1 MKYSWL
7 TILCYFQVHSK
18 VVQLHMYISE
28 IFDWAKK
35 IIERIPD
42 GSLLKVFPEQS
53 LTSCGVT
60 EVGNFQGKVLIM
72 LGKRKNKR
80 NVKIFKYI
88 LYYIGL
94 VYSFLVSTSISGL
107 ISHLC
112 LLCQLCQSLWQCGWQ
127 QTGHFFFLFSNLLRY
142 NWHITLKKFTVHN
155 VPCCTYILKWS
166 L

>member
-1 MKYSWL
+1 M
-7 TILCYFQVHSK
+7 
-18 VVQLHMYISE
+18 
-28 IFDWAKK
+28 
-35 IIERIPD
+35 
-42 GSLLKVFPEQS
+42 LKVFPEQS

-107 ISHLC
+107 IITSMFALSTMPKP
-112 LLCQLCQSLWQCGWQ
+112 LTVWVTTNWS
-127 QTGHFFFLFSNLLRY
+127 FFLSFFQL
-142 NWHITLKKFTVHN
+142 IE
-155 VPCCTYILKWS
+155 I
-166 L
+166 